1 MYDAQKCTWTPLWS
15 LTMLPRPGMLGLG
28 FKAKIFG
35 LRLNLE
41 AQDFGLGLAARGL
54 HLGFEQET

>member
-1 MYDAQKCTWTPLWS
+1 
-15 LTMLPRPGMLGLG
+15 MLPRPGMLGLG